1 MTDFLEINILNSVA
15 VLIASA
21 IPIYLSFHV
30 KGNLRKLT
38 ILLSIF
44 VLIHASYH
52 ISEIIGYDDVA
63 DEIIQPISI
72 LALIIFGLLYLR
84 IRSLIRMMT

>member
-1 MTDFLEINILNSVA
+1 MTEFLEINLINSIA

-38 ILLSIF
+38 VLLSVF
-44 VLIHASYH
+44 VIIHASYH
-52 ISEIIGYDDVA
+52 LSEVIGYDDVA

-72 LALIIFGLLYLR
+72 LALIIFGLMYLR